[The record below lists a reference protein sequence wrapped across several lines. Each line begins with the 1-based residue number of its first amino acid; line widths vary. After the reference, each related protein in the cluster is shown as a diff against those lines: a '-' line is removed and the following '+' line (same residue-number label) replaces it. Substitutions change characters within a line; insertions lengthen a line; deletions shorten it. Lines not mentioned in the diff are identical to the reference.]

1 VNAKPKT
8 IALTVALTVALF
20 VLAGAGRAEEA
31 KKVPSPSDLLKLLAE
46 NGKPGAE
53 HKKLEPFVGEWT
65 FTLKLWTNPDD
76 APAEL
81 TGTVQ
86 RKWIMGGR
94 FVQETVEGKCGDK
107 TFEGLGLL
115 GYDNAQKK
123 FTATRVC
130 GLCGKVCS
138 STGTISDSDRKF
150 EFATEEYCP
159 LCHEMV
165 KGRDELIVEGKDKI
179 ILNVYKTVKGK
190 EVKVIEIVSVRKK

>member
-1 VNAKPKT
+1 MYLNPKS
-8 IALTVALTVALF
+8 IALSVAL
-20 VLAGAGRAEEA
+20 LAGLFMTGLSRGQDV
-31 KKVPSPSDLLKLLAE
+31 KKAPSPAELLKALAE
-46 NGKPGAE
+46 NGKPGPE
-53 HKKLEPFVGEWT
+53 HKKLEPLVGDWT
-65 FTLKLWTNPDD
+65 FTLKLWTNPNES
-76 APAEL
+76 PAEVQ
-81 TGTVQ
+81 GTVE

-94 FVQETVEGKCGDK
+94 FVQETVKGKCECGN

-138 STGTISDSDRKF
+138 SKGTVTDSDQKF

-159 LCHEMV
+159 LCREMV
-165 KGRDELIVEGKDKI
+165 KGRDELILEGKDKI

-190 EVKVIEIVSVRKK
+190 EVKVIEVVSIRKK